1 MDIDLQ
7 KVKITVDLGDGISW
21 VYENINSI
29 IAEDKLIS
37 LEDPNSTVHILN
49 IEALSVNVKKLEEKQ
64 DDKYKKF
71 TEDVESLIGK
81 LKSGSSSDCN
91 GNCENCENGCQGNC
105 C

>member
-49 IEALSVNVKKLEEKQ
+49 IEAL
-64 DDKYKKF
+64 
-71 TEDVESLIGK
+71 
-81 LKSGSSSDCN
+81 
-91 GNCENCENGCQGNC
+91 
-105 C
+105 